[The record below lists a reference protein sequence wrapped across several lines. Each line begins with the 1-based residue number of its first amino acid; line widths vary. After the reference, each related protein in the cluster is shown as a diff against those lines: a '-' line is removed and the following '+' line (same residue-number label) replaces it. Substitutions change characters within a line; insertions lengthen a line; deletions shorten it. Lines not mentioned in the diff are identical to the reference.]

1 MSSFLIFFSLSFVL
15 VDICEHLLLRDFAS
29 LIDLFFFFEKV
40 FVHCVDLKVCF
51 LDRLKHFCLCSFVSE
66 VSS

>member
-40 FVHCVDLKVCF
+40 FVHCVDLKVCTGKEPF
-51 LDRLKHFCLCSFVSE
+51 KNANLKSVEKVHT
-66 VSS
+66 